1 ASGRDFKPL
10 YRDLLA
16 FVRNMLL
23 ISAGGKPDLAEAEDT
38 AKKFSYSELLRIA
51 NLLMRDDDVI
61 NRAEHQR
68 LAVEIAL
75 LKAATFPRLR
85 AVEEA
90 LSGAPASPPAK
101 VRTAEVGGAPLQ
113 TFLER
118 VQKARPLIAGY
129 LANAKASKK
138 DNDISF
144 IFNDTYSADAVTDAR
159 EALESI
165 AKDVF
170 GAPVKIPVETTAPAV
185 TEKPGKEDH

>member
-1 ASGRDFKPL
+1 
-10 YRDLLA
+10 
-16 FVRNMLL
+16 
-23 ISAGGKPDLAEAEDT
+23 
-38 AKKFSYSELLRIA
+38 
-51 NLLMRDDDVI
+51 I

-90 LSGAPASPPAK
+90 LSSSEVSGSRGLVAK
-101 VRTAEVGGAPLQ
+101 TNPETAQPRDLQ

-170 GAPVKIPVETTAPAV
+170 GAPVKISVETTAPAV
-185 TEKPGKEDH
+185 KEKPGKEDPVLKAFQKHLGGEVVETRRSK